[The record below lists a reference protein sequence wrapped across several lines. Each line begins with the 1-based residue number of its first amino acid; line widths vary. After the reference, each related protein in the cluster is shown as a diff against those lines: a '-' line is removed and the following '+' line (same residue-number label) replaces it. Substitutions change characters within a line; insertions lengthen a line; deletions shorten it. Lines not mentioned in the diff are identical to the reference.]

1 MVKGYCALVLHSH
14 LPYVRRA
21 GLWPH
26 GEEMIHE
33 AIAETYLPLART
45 LRAWERDRVPAR
57 LTLGLT
63 PILLEQLAD
72 RDVLESFV
80 AYAEVEIAAA
90 ERDVRHANSAER
102 MALARFYIQFYRDAL
117 ALFDE
122 IGGDL
127 VGTFRHARDA
137 GLIDALTC
145 AATHAYLP
153 LLDRDSTIAAQL
165 DVGRATSRRHLGAPT
180 GGIWLPECAYRP
192 AYYDGVGRLRP
203 GIEEFLEQRG
213 LTHFVAETAAVVA
226 GAAFGKAAGDVLGP
240 YGVPQRRVG
249 PTSASADGGRSVLVP
264 FAVRD
269 SGVAVFGR
277 EPRTGL
283 LVWSASQGYPGDSA
297 YREFHRKDPLSGL
310 QYWRVTGARAELAD
324 KALYEPAAARARVGV
339 HARHFVE
346 EVAALLS
353 SGRGQGGVPPLV
365 VAAFDTELFG
375 HWWFE
380 GVEWLDAVAR
390 EIAGRAD
397 VAMMATAAYLDR
409 HPPEEAI
416 DLPESSWGAGADH
429 TTWANEQTADLWAT
443 IHEAERRMERLVALA
458 SELPAQRRAL
468 AQAAREKLLLD
479 ASDWPFLI
487 STGQAA
493 EYARERFR
501 GHADRFL
508 ALARIVEANRTDAD
522 AAAYVSECERAD
534 NPFPDLDPRLFAAR
548 QGRAA
553 TY

>member
-1 MVKGYCALVLHSH
+1 M
-14 LPYVRRA
+14 
-21 GLWPH
+21 WPH

-45 LRAWERDRVPAR
+45 LRAWERDRIPAR

-72 RDVLESFV
+72 RDVLDSFV
-80 AYAEVEIAAA
+80 AYVEVEIAAA
-90 ERDVRHANSAER
+90 ERDARHADSAER
-102 MALARFYIQFYRDAL
+102 AALAGFYVRFYRDTL

-127 VGTFRHARDA
+127 VGAFRHARHV
-137 GLIDALTC
+137 GLIDTLTC

-153 LLDRDSTIAAQL
+153 LLDRDSTIASQL
-165 DVGRATSRRHLGAPT
+165 DVGRATSRRHLGAST

-192 AYYDGVGRLRP
+192 AYYDGTGRLRP
-203 GIEEFLEQRG
+203 GLEEFLEQRG
-213 LTHFVAETAAVVA
+213 LTHFFGETAAVA
-226 GAAFGKAAGDVLGP
+226 GGAAVGKAAGDVLGP
-240 YGVPQRRVG
+240 YGVPRRRTG
-249 PTSASADGGRSVLVP
+249 PTSAAADRPRTVLVP

-283 LVWSASQGYPGDSA
+283 LVWSASQGYPGDFA
-297 YREFHRKDPLSGL
+297 YREFHRKDSVSGL
-310 QYWRVTGARAELAD
+310 QYWRVTGAGVNLAD
-324 KALYEPAAARARVGV
+324 KASYDPAAARARVGV
-339 HARHFVE
+339 HARHFAD
-346 EVAALLS
+346 EVAALLA
-353 SGRGQGGVPPLV
+353 SGRGEDGLPPLV

-390 EIAGRAD
+390 EVAGRAD
-397 VAMMATAAYLDR
+397 MALMGTAAYLDR

-443 IHEAERRMERLVALA
+443 IHEAERRMDRLVALA
-458 SELPAQRRAL
+458 GDRPAQRRAL
-468 AQAAREKLLLD
+468 AQAAREMLLLA

-487 STGQAA
+487 STGQAV

-501 GHADRFL
+501 GHSDRFS
-508 ALARIVEANRTDAD
+508 ALARIIEANRTDGD
-522 AAAYVSECERAD
+522 AATYVAECERAD
-534 NPFPDLDPRLFAAR
+534 NPFPDIDPRLFVAR

-553 TY
+553 AY